1 MRFSTIASVP
11 LLFLSAL
18 TSAAPTAI
26 PEAAI
31 DARAASTQIYYLVN
45 CFNNNTFAAYAEID
59 YYPTKSLSLAG
70 QTPSKTAVLSSSD
83 SIDYEDGTWKATTP
97 FKATVVIGEDAYI
110 AKAGATVGSATVSTS
125 TTALKCIRLAR
136 FVLYEPEAIEQCYT
150 DYACEVSLLTSAS
163 NNQS

>member
-59 YYPTKSLSLAG
+59 YYPTN
-70 QTPSKTAVLSSSD
+70 KTAVLSTSD

-97 FKATVVIGEDAYI
+97 FKATVVIGEDAYT

-150 DYACEVSLLTSAS
+150 DYACEA
-163 NNQS
+163 